1 MVDDKSVWQ
10 EIREGNKDSL
20 SKIFVEYYDDL
31 FCYAK
36 RFERY
41 DDTIK
46 DLIQELFLT
55 LWNKHSRLGDAPN
68 IRAYL
73 FRSLRNMS
81 INKRKSV
88 RMVTEELKEDA
99 FNYTPEDFNSPD
111 DLLEM
116 RKQKLLPVLNELPP
130 QQREAIYLKYF
141 QGLNIDE
148 IAEVME
154 QTNQSVRNNLHRAM
168 LKLREKMVLQ
178 LFYFCF

>member
-1 MVDDKSVWQ
+1 
-10 EIREGNKDSL
+10 
-20 SKIFVEYYDDL
+20 
-31 FCYAK
+31 
-36 RFERY
+36 
-41 DDTIK
+41 
-46 DLIQELFLT
+46 
-55 LWNKHSRLGDAPN
+55 
-68 IRAYL
+68 
-73 FRSLRNMS
+73 
-81 INKRKSV
+81 
-88 RMVTEELKEDA
+88 MVTEELKEDA